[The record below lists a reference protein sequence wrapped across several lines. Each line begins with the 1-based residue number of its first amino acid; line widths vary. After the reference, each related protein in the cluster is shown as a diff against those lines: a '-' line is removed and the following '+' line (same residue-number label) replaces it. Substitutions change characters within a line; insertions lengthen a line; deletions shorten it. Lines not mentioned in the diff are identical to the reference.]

1 MPSRGILVVDDDA
14 TVLAVIG
21 HMLRDSFP
29 GPIFFAATP
38 EEAAEVWKA
47 PESNVDILITDLSL
61 EGESGERV
69 GAEFVRFNPSGR
81 VVIVTGW
88 DLDEEETNRVVGR
101 PVSVLRKPFTAAD
114 LQEALRPL
122 MGRTN

>member
-1 MPSRGILVVDDDA
+1 MDDDA

-88 DLDEEETNRVVGR
+88 DLDEEENNRVVGW